1 MRIWKLGLV
10 TLVIIVCILLA
21 ALWSDVRACWA
32 CIGGRHSHN
41 RLTWGG
47 LPLAPTN
54 AATIRSVR
62 LTNQGADVLSFSK
75 VGLFSALNDAT
86 GNRPDWIEQHKTS
99 VQCYTIG
106 IVDIKGSMLD
116 MESSAPQSYDTVS
129 SDHYVALYPSTSLVI
144 DLNADVPVT
153 VVRMGKVH
161 SKLATT
167 APAQRRLLVETSTN
181 YTDIAKATFTKGFV
195 RLRPGQSNGTGST
208 QPDSYIGPNGIY
220 DYAAKSSD
228 LPPLSPTPVPD
239 GLVLLLD
246 AGDAASY
253 SGTGTT
259 WTDLSGKGNTGTL
272 KGPTYRREN
281 GGTIVFDG
289 SDDYV
294 EGPIQPSVFS
304 GPHTICCWFWHT
316 AKATW
321 SGLFSNNVG
330 TDGSSILTFINR
342 SDKVGV
348 NQVGANSESI
358 AVDLG
363 ADHLNQWL
371 YAVVSY
377 AGVTTGSTVSVY
389 AYKKG
394 ALLSTSGPLYWNMR
408 SSASYIV
415 GCHYSGNHFHN
426 GYIAHVAVYNRVLAA
441 AEIEQNYN
449 ALCGRFGLP
458 PTANAG
464 ATASVALTTTPTPTV
479 ATSALYRVFWPA
491 GREGNSLSNFCNAMW
506 DETIEPF
513 GFTTHP
519 VVLTTYPS
527 LQQIA
532 TYWIKYVDLTMY
544 VWNDGTPIDVA
555 SFPTKFGAVGPCFSP
570 SYYNVT
576 FPYHAYQI
584 MTPPAWR
591 ARYYFETCLDFKWG
605 YSVPT
610 YANRIAMCLDN
621 DLQGNGDQTPNNP
634 TPVFDYHNQNGTTWK
649 LWGYPNKNYNT
660 AERVLIGTFSTANCT
675 RSRGKYKWTALSWP
689 SGQFF
694 THYLWQPSTY
704 AGPSTWRS
712 CPPILGM

>member
-1 MRIWKLGLV
+1 MRIWALGLV
-10 TLVIIVCILLA
+10 FIVCILWT
-21 ALWSDVRACWA
+21 ALWRDVRACWA
-32 CIGGRHSHN
+32 CIGGRHPHN

-86 GNRPDWIEQHKTS
+86 GNRPDWLEKNKTS

-106 IVDIKGSMLD
+106 VVDIKGSMLD
-116 MESSAPQSYDTVS
+116 MSSSTPQSYETVS
-129 SDHYVALYPSTSLVI
+129 SDHYVALYPNTSLVI

-167 APAQRRLLVETSTN
+167 APEQRSLLLETSTN

-195 RLRPGQSNGTGST
+195 RLHPGQSNGTGRT
-208 QPDSYIGPNGIY
+208 QPDSYIGPSGIY
-220 DYAAKSSD
+220 EYASKPSD
-228 LPPLSPTPVPD
+228 LPPLSPTPVAD

-253 SGTGTT
+253 SGTGTK

-272 KGPTYRREN
+272 TNGPTYSREN
-281 GGTIVFDG
+281 GGSFVFDG

-294 EGPIQPSVFS
+294 EGRIQPSVFS

-316 AKATW
+316 ANANW

-330 TDGSSILTFINR
+330 THGSSILTFIEESN
-342 SDKVGV
+342 KVGV
-348 NQVGANSESI
+348 NQAGARPESI

-394 ALLSTSGPLYWNMR
+394 ALLSTSGPLYWNLT
-408 SSASYIV
+408 SSASYLV
-415 GCHYSGNHFHN
+415 GRHYSGGHVHN
-426 GYIAHVAVYNRVLAA
+426 GRIAHVAVYSRVLTA

-449 ALCGRFGLP
+449 ALCGRFALP

-464 ATASVALTTTPTPTV
+464 ATTSVALTTTPTPTV

-491 GREGNSLSNFCNAMW
+491 GVDFTSLSTFSNLLWTSNADPMPTGII
-506 DETIEPF
+506 D
-513 GFTTHP
+513 
-519 VVLTTYPS
+519 
-527 LQQIA
+527 
-532 TYWIKYVDLTMY
+532 YWAKNVDLSMY
-544 VWNDGTPIDVA
+544 KWSDGSDV
-555 SFPTKFGAVGPCFSP
+555 TKETLPAKFDRLGPWFKDEYYKTGMP
-570 SYYNVT
+570 FLVHHVMMPESY
-576 FPYHAYQI
+576 
-584 MTPPAWR
+584 R

-660 AERVLIGTFSTANCT
+660 ADRVLIGTFSTANCT
-675 RSRGKYKWTALSWP
+675 RSRGTYKWTALSWP
-689 SGQFF
+689 SGQRF